1 MFDIEEVSEKLLECM
16 SADYIKQNVMISLE
30 NAEAYAAKS
39 LFVPTDDR
47 MTKNMNGV
55 AVVPYIP
62 VMEDDDGRASVLVTN
77 EMLDHYDL
85 SAADMLDAAYK
96 NLDKEDVRI
105 RPLTD
110 VIMSMTLEG
119 IMGDG
124 ADRCIRPE
132 DLTGDIGDLYY
143 VTNRSAYKGAISIF
157 ADDTYKKI
165 GEAMGEY
172 YIIPSSVHEVLIV
185 SCESIEPG
193 FISDMVKSVNG
204 SGIVADNDILS
215 NEVYKYDSNTESIV
229 TLDMSGERN
238 RTKENDL
245 EM

>member
-1 MFDIEEVSEKLLECM
+1 MF
-16 SADYIKQNVMISLE
+16 
-30 NAEAYAAKS
+30 
-39 LFVPTDDR
+39 
-47 MTKNMNGV
+47 
-55 AVVPYIP
+55 
-62 VMEDDDGRASVLVTN
+62 
-77 EMLDHYDL
+77 
-85 SAADMLDAAYK
+85 DAAYK

-185 SCESIEPG
+185 SCESVEPG
-193 FISDMVKSVNG
+193 FISDIVKSVNG

-215 NEVYKYDSNTESIV
+215 NEVYKYDSNAESIV
-229 TLDMSGERN
+229 TLDMSGERT